1 MLLEFCR
8 LEFWETAFPFK
19 APQWRMQ
26 ERCEWFLVSNSCRGI
41 SLILFKGGL
50 SRPLFRLFWV
60 FFKQAIHFRYN
71 ISWSCLSSIRCKDS
85 NPRSLEHES
94 CHNHW
99 TRVPA
104 HRFHSSFILVSEKW
118 IFTFLQKLDLIKSE
132 KCIYGFTLLFCQK
145 SFLNQLQLQFG
156 SKQSPQQ
163 STLTTV
169 TQWSHLGRYN
179 GHLPLL

>member
-118 IFTFLQKLDLIKSE
+118 IFTFLQKLLEWWFQFWIMWIINGPSPAFCLFSVFSNKQYHFTANSLIGYLKVSRV
-132 KCIYGFTLLFCQK
+132 
-145 SFLNQLQLQFG
+145 N
-156 SKQSPQQ
+156 
-163 STLTTV
+163 
-169 TQWSHLGRYN
+169 
-179 GHLPLL
+179 